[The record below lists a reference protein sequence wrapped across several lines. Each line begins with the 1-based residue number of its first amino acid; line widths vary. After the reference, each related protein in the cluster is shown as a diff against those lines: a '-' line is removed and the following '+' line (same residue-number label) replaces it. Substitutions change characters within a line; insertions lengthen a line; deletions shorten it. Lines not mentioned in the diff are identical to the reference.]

1 MHTEIQSHTQP
12 QNPQSQGSQPQ
23 NQQPDTESAAGLV
36 LRIARN
42 LHHAAYS
49 EAKVIAL
56 PVLRRLLAT
65 ATLTAISLPE
75 LYRSRD
81 IIQRKHI
88 LRMLAVEVGFNCW
101 EDYRHALDTM
111 SVAQLA
117 HFDHVRRTAGY
128 PNLWFSN
135 YEEAQDYAK
144 ANNGHALRV
153 CDQAV
158 VLVG

>member
-1 MHTEIQSHTQP
+1 M
-12 QNPQSQGSQPQ
+12 
-23 NQQPDTESAAGLV
+23 V

-42 LHHAAYS
+42 LQRAAYS
-49 EAKVIAL
+49 ESKIIAL

-88 LRMLAVEVGFNCW
+88 LRVLAVEAGFKCW

-111 SVAQLA
+111 SVDQLS
-117 HFDHVRRTAGY
+117 HFDHLRRTAGY
-128 PNLWFSN
+128 PNLWFTN
-135 YEEAQDYAK
+135 YDEAQVYAQE
-144 ANNGHALRV
+144 NNGNALRV
-153 CDQAV
+153 GSQAV
-158 VLVG
+158 VLIG

>member
-1 MHTEIQSHTQP
+1 MHTEIQSPDSQP
-12 QNPQSQGSQPQ
+12 QNPPC
-23 NQQPDTESAAGLV
+23 NTESAADLV

-49 EAKVIAL
+49 DSKISAL

-88 LRMLAVEVGFNCW
+88 LRMLAVEVGFKCW

-111 SVAQLA
+111 SVEQLS
-117 HFDHVRRTAGY
+117 HFDHLRRTAGY

-135 YEEAQDYAK
+135 YDEAQDYARE
-144 ANNGHALRV
+144 NNGHALRV
-153 CDQAV
+153 GQQAV
-158 VLVG
+158 VLIGH

>member
-1 MHTEIQSHTQP
+1 MHTEIQSQSPQP
-12 QNPQSQGSQPQ
+12 QNPQYNP
-23 NQQPDTESAAGLV
+23 ECAADLV

-42 LHHAAYS
+42 LQRAAYS
-49 EAKVIAL
+49 ESKIVAL

-88 LRMLAVEVGFNCW
+88 LRMLAVEVGFKCW

-111 SVAQLA
+111 SVEQLS
-117 HFDHVRRTAGY
+117 HFDHLRRTAGY
-128 PNLWFSN
+128 PNLWFTN
-135 YEEAQDYAK
+135 YDEAQVYAK
-144 ANNGHALRV
+144 ENNGNALRV
-153 CDQAV
+153 GNQAV
-158 VLVG
+158 VLIG

>member
-1 MHTEIQSHTQP
+1 MHTEIQSQSSQP
-12 QNPQSQGSQPQ
+12 QNPQAQNSQP
-23 NQQPDTESAAGLV
+23 ESAADLV

-42 LHHAAYS
+42 LQRAAYS
-49 EAKVIAL
+49 ESKIIAL

-88 LRMLAVEVGFNCW
+88 LRVLAVEAGFKCW

-111 SVAQLA
+111 SVDQLS
-117 HFDHVRRTAGY
+117 HFDHLRRTAGY
-128 PNLWFSN
+128 PNLWFTN
-135 YEEAQDYAK
+135 YDEAQVYAQE
-144 ANNGHALRV
+144 NNGNALRV
-153 CDQAV
+153 GSQAV
-158 VLVG
+158 VLIG

>member
-1 MHTEIQSHTQP
+1 MHTEIQS
-12 QNPQSQGSQPQ
+12 QNSQPQ
-23 NQQPDTESAAGLV
+23 NSPCNPESAADLV

-42 LHHAAYS
+42 LHRAAYS
-49 EAKVIAL
+49 ESKIVAL

-88 LRMLAVEVGFNCW
+88 LRMLAVEVGFQCW
-101 EDYRHALDTM
+101 EDYRHALDSM
-111 SVAQLA
+111 SADQLS
-117 HFDHVRRTAGY
+117 HFDHLRRTAGY

-135 YEEAQDYAK
+135 YDEAQCYAK
-144 ANNGHALRV
+144 DNNGHALRV
-153 CDQAV
+153 GLQAV
-158 VLVG
+158 VLIGH